1 MDFDD
6 LHDLADDRPNDRPEL
21 SSPNGILAST
31 SLGYRSSVHVGCH
44 ATVRVAVSSELTRRR
59 IMGAFWAQP
68 LFMHCLLHIG
78 VVCIQQGQYMSG
90 SVLTPDTPDEGIELS
105 GEQRH
110 LDNV

>member
-1 MDFDD
+1 
-6 LHDLADDRPNDRPEL
+6 
-21 SSPNGILAST
+21 
-31 SLGYRSSVHVGCH
+31 
-44 ATVRVAVSSELTRRR
+44 
-59 IMGAFWAQP
+59 MGAFWAQP

-90 SVLTPDTPDEGIELS
+90 RVLTPDMPDEGTELS